1 MEEETEQFIESYNI
15 KKRVLTFLKRYE
27 WVLLISLT
35 VISWVLGFIGFWIY
49 FKEIGEVR
57 TLTDIAYVTFQL
69 FTFESGFIDGHAPV
83 VLDIARFLAPFT
95 LVYAAFTAF
104 MWFINQQY
112 KLLRLKKYK
121 DHTIFLGLG
130 KQGIQ
135 LLKNLQ
141 NTNEKIVVVTREELA
156 PTDKPDHIDTIFITA
171 NINDIKVLKKIQ
183 LEYAK
188 HVMCMADDEKQ
199 NLSTGIFISDYSKLN
214 LPNNKT
220 KIYIQTSPL
229 LIEQLQELDFDDKAS
244 GNHNIFEH
252 KVHFFNIYE
261 RAARLLIKKYSPD
274 RFAEFPKDSEV
285 QAHILIAGFDAMGQ
299 ALLLQAGKMFH
310 FANRDKL
317 KATVI
322 HNNIEE
328 VERFIKSYPGVVDV
342 IDLDFI
348 EQNDINK
355 RNIYEKTGNSE
366 IHMIFICVADDMVS
380 VNVFNTLSLLILETN
395 LVFCH
400 EHSGGFSERIDRK
413 NIDHF
418 SVYDET
424 LNIDSIVKEN
434 IDKQAMIVHQSYMI
448 KEDANVDEKINEL
461 KKLTHHEW
469 NNLTERTKNANR
481 NQADHINIKLRAA
494 GCDTQP
500 IVQNEELY
508 DFTTDMEMVEILAEV
523 EHRRWNAEQLL
534 NGWVYGEM
542 RNNELKIHDNIVPY
556 AELTDRI
563 KQYDRD
569 AVINIPVILAAVK
582 LKIDKKGV

>member
-448 KEDANVDEKINEL
+448 KENANTDTKIKDL
-461 KKLTHHEW
+461 KKLTHLEW
-469 NNLTERTKNANR
+469 NSLTERTKNANR
-481 NQADHINIKLRAA
+481 NQADHIDIKLRAF
-494 GCDTQP
+494 GCVTKP
-500 IVQNEELY
+500 IEQNEKLY
-508 DFTTDMEMVEILAEV
+508 DFTSDMEMVEILAEV

-556 AELTDRI
+556 AELTD
-563 KQYDRD
+563 
-569 AVINIPVILAAVK
+569 
-582 LKIDKKGV
+582 